1 MRVFLGDVGLCIVES
16 VEGYSSLEERSEGE
30 EGVGNWERRVR
41 ERRVRERRV
50 RERRVGKGG

>member
-30 EGVGNWERRVR
+30 EGVGKEG
-41 ERRVRERRV
+41 E
-50 RERRVGKGG
+50 GKEGVCLLLSVVFVANSNG